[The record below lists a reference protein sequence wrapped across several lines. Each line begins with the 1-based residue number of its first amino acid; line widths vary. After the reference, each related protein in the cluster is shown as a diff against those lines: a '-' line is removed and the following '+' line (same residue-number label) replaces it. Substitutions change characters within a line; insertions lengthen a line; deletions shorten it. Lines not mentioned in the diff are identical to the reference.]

1 MESNYWKYTHQYPY
15 FITNVPVPV
24 NGYITAPEGP
34 GLGVEIR
41 PELFKNGDAILE
53 TVAEMKAQK

>member
-15 FITNVPVPV
+15 FINNVPVPV
-24 NGYITAPEGP
+24 DGFISAPEGP

-41 PELFKNGDAILE
+41 PELFKNGDAIVE
-53 TVAEMKAQK
+53 TVAEI